1 MEDVKADTENARE
14 EKGDIE
20 GLIAYNLSLCKIR
33 DKKKRIN
40 WGETRGF
47 QEGEQWLL
55 REAEE
60 DCKCCGLIDIYSFLL

>member
-1 MEDVKADTENARE
+1 LGDEMEDVKADTENARE

-40 WGETRGF
+40 
-47 QEGEQWLL
+47 
-55 REAEE
+55 
-60 DCKCCGLIDIYSFLL
+60 